1 MLKFYKSN
9 TGLISYG
16 ELIYIINN
24 RAILQDKLT
33 HELANIDEH
42 ELYDSF
48 IECANHAYNQEK
60 IIEYAL
66 KVHSPTDAIINLYNA
81 ILNPENIDTEK
92 VMAALLIAYENN

>member
-66 KVHSPTDAIINLYNA
+66 KIHSPTDAILNLYNA
-81 ILNPENIDTEK
+81 ILNPENINTEK
-92 VMAALLIAYENN
+92 IMAALLVAYDKS

>member
-33 HELANIDEH
+33 NQLTNIDEN

-48 IECANHAYNQEK
+48 LKCANKAYNQEK

-66 KVHSPTDAIINLYNA
+66 KINSPKDAIINLYNA

-92 VMAALLIAYENN
+92 IMAALLIVYEKS

>member
-48 IECANHAYNQEK
+48 LECANQAYNQEK

-66 KVHSPTDAIINLYNA
+66 KINSPTDVIINLYNA

-92 VMAALLIAYENN
+92 IMAALLIAYEKN

>member
-1 MLKFYKSN
+1 MIKFYKSN

-33 HELANIDEH
+33 HELANIDEND
-42 ELYDSF
+42 LYDSF

-66 KVHSPTDAIINLYNA
+66 KINSPTDAIINLYNA

-92 VMAALLIAYENN
+92 VMAALLIAYEKN

>member
-1 MLKFYKSN
+1 MIKFYKSN

-33 HELANIDEH
+33 HELANIDEND
-42 ELYDSF
+42 LYDSF
-48 IECANHAYNQEK
+48 IECANQAYNQEK

-66 KVHSPTDAIINLYNA
+66 KINSPTDAIINLYNA
-81 ILNPENIDTEK
+81 ILIPENIDTEK
-92 VMAALLIAYENN
+92 FMDALLIAYEKN

>member
-16 ELIYIINN
+16 KLIYIINN

-66 KVHSPTDAIINLYNA
+66 KIHSPTDAIINLYNA

>member
-33 HELANIDEH
+33 NQLTNIDEN

-48 IECANHAYNQEK
+48 LECANKAYNQEK

-66 KVHSPTDAIINLYNA
+66 KINSPKDAIINLYNA

-92 VMAALLIAYENN
+92 IMAALLIAYEKS

>member
-48 IECANHAYNQEK
+48 LECANQAYNQEK

-66 KVHSPTDAIINLYNA
+66 KINSPTDAIINLYNA
-81 ILNPENIDTEK
+81 ILNPENIDTETI
-92 VMAALLIAYENN
+92 MAALLIAYDKS

>member
-33 HELANIDEH
+33 NQLANIDEN
-42 ELYDSF
+42 ELYDNF
-48 IECANHAYNQEK
+48 LECANKAYNQEK

-66 KVHSPTDAIINLYNA
+66 KINSPTDAIINLYNA
-81 ILNPENIDTEK
+81 ILNPENINTEK
-92 VMAALLIAYENN
+92 IMAALLIAYEKS

>member
-1 MLKFYKSN
+1 MIKFYKSN

-16 ELIYIINN
+16 ELIYVINN

-33 HELANIDEH
+33 HELANIDENA
-42 ELYDSF
+42 LYNSF
-48 IECANHAYNQEK
+48 LECANHAYNQEK

-66 KVHSPTDAIINLYNA
+66 NINSHTDAIINLYNA

-92 VMAALLIAYENN
+92 VMAALLIAYDKS

>member
-66 KVHSPTDAIINLYNA
+66 KIHSPTDAIINLYNA
-81 ILNPENIDTEK
+81 ILNPENINTEK
-92 VMAALLIAYENN
+92 VMAALLIAYDKS

>member
-1 MLKFYKSN
+1 MIKFYKSN

-16 ELIYIINN
+16 ELIYVINN

-33 HELANIDEH
+33 NELANIDENA
-42 ELYDSF
+42 LYDSF
-48 IECANHAYNQEK
+48 LECANQTYNQEK

-66 KVHSPTDAIINLYNA
+66 KINSHTDAIINLYNA

-92 VMAALLIAYENN
+92 VMAALLIVYDKS